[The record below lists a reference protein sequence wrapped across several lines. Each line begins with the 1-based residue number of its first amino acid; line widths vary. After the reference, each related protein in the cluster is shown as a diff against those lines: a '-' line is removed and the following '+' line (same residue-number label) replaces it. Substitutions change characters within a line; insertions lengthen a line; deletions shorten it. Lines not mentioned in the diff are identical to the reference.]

1 VGQASWPVW
10 AFFSI
15 RLEPLSVRRS
25 ALERFFGNGTKWLE
39 LPAIHL
45 CYLWPNMV
53 LMQPARMWS
62 IDMKIPAPRKIR
74 VWLRP
79 RIVLRACAALALAAA
94 AQAADYTVF
103 VGTYTRT
110 PESKGI
116 YSLHFDSAT
125 GHLTSPSL
133 AVETSNPSFLAT
145 RGKYLYAVNENQNGS
160 VSAFAIDGARLTL
173 INSVPARGSTTAHL
187 AFDRTGKWLF
197 VANYGNGT
205 VAVFPIHDDGSLG
218 EASSVVQQTGSSV
231 NQQRQA
237 GPHAHVVVP
246 SPDNHFLLVADL
258 GADKVFIHRF
268 DASKGS
274 LTEAGAATLPPGS
287 GPRHLAFTPNGR
299 FVYVAS
305 ELAATV
311 TAFRW
316 DASGPKLDPLGSL
329 SMLPADYTGT
339 KSAAEIV
346 VHPSGRFV
354 YASNRGHDS
363 IAMFRIGSD
372 GKLTALGQ
380 VPTEGK
386 TPRNFAIDPSGNFL
400 LAANQDSGS
409 IVVFRIDS
417 KTGLLK
423 PTGDRVPVPS
433 PVCIIFVGG

>member
-1 VGQASWPVW
+1 
-10 AFFSI
+10 
-15 RLEPLSVRRS
+15 
-25 ALERFFGNGTKWLE
+25 
-39 LPAIHL
+39 
-45 CYLWPNMV
+45 
-53 LMQPARMWS
+53 
-62 IDMKIPAPRKIR
+62 MKIPARRRIR
-74 VWLRP
+74 LWHRP
-79 RIVLRACAALALAAA
+79 RVLVLGLAALALTG
-94 AQAADYTVF
+94 AADAAEYTVF
-103 VGTYTRT
+103 VGTYTRG

-116 YSLHFDSAT
+116 YALHFDSAT
-125 GHLTSPSL
+125 GHLTAPTL
-133 AVETSNPSFLAT
+133 AAETSNPSFLAT

-160 VSAFAIDGARLTL
+160 VSAFAIEGARLNP

-187 AFDRTGKWLF
+187 AFDHTGKWLF

-231 NQQRQA
+231 NAQRQA

-274 LTEAGAATLPPGS
+274 LTEGGAATMPPGS
-287 GPRHLAFTPNGR
+287 GPRHLAFSPNGR

-316 DASGPKLDPLGSL
+316 DPSGPKLDPLGSL
-329 SMLPADYTGT
+329 SMVPADFRGT
-339 KSAAEIV
+339 NSAAEIV
-346 VHPSGRFV
+346 VHPSGKFV

-363 IAMFRIGSD
+363 IAMFRVGGD

-409 IVVFRIDS
+409 IVVFRIDAN
-417 KTGLLK
+417 TGLLK
-423 PTGDRVPVPS
+423 PTGDRVAVPN